1 MKKSLAVL
9 LILASVCG
17 GVSARERF
25 IKSELPPRVIHIDEA
40 QELTIPRGS
49 ADLEIVVAKD
59 ALPITKFAAEELKA
73 HLEKALN
80 TTIPIVNDVS
90 PEKISFI
97 IGVNEFS
104 RQAGLDDKKLSRD
117 SFMIRRNGRKIY
129 ILGTDAPLIQ
139 AQVSQGRNYATD
151 VKTAL
156 KGGIWRQKTAKGT
169 LFGVYDFLERF
180 AGVRFF
186 FPNELGVIVPKDRDL
201 KLPGIDIFDRAD
213 CDVRTSGFY
222 YGAWED
228 VPAEKIKDAYG
239 TYVTPQ
245 RNLSAWR
252 WRTETAV
259 TPVMH
264 GLGRLNLENRFGES
278 HPEYFALRTDGRR
291 HKEKGM
297 HFIPHLC
304 FASGVSDEI
313 FKDMQALAAGE
324 PSTVRG
330 IPFWNPTSV
339 QDGYFNISLNDA
351 LYPCHCEKC
360 WPHLGKEDAQAR
372 SNYIWK
378 FDTDLARRAKE
389 AKLPLVITAFAYH
402 YTIPVPDCDIPD
414 NMHVQVCVQGPP
426 NAWKKGGAYGGLDQ
440 IPLIR
445 AWHDKVPHH
454 DISLYNYTD
463 KFKSM
468 HFDRVPNMMPRA
480 FGKFYADAGPYING
494 AYVESETDDYMFNYL
509 TSYIFGKLMWNNSCD
524 WQALLK
530 EHYLLMFGP
539 AAGTMEKIYEEMEDL
554 WLNRI
559 KGNVVYTSLGPKNVT
574 PTEYEL
580 WTEIYSPAKLEELG
594 RQYDLAEQQ
603 AANDPECLA
612 RVKYIRKHFLDGML
626 KQSKDYL
633 EANKQFEP
641 IRVSLDKLPEG
652 SGIAI
657 DGKLDEPFWK
667 NAAKQKLQALN
678 REVNGSYPDTFVRVT
693 EDKENLYISFECR
706 EPDHTILEKTP
717 VRKHDDL
724 EIWSDNTLE
733 VFLNPAGEK
742 AKYYQILINSA
753 GSMSDLE
760 AQLIGTMSID
770 NKVWESGVNFAI
782 GDAPGTWILEMAVP
796 KKNIPGIESGNLR
809 ANFCR
814 TRPVVPIEHSVW
826 GPFLKKFN
834 DLKNFGILVRGMEEN
849 LLRDGDFSME
859 NEPASINDEFIGC
872 GAWSWAK
879 AQPQGSVSF
888 DEENFVLGTRSL
900 KLKLDKPDCIFVQNG
915 PALKPGTNYRLSF
928 FMKTDNLVPSKSKN
942 SGCVRISMLTGDG
955 RTFNAFYPT
964 HGIVG
969 TKGWFRQTFDL
980 KTPDAPLK
988 SVYVAPSIIEATG
1001 TVWFDDVRLEEL
1013 KEEKAA
1019 ENFTLNNRVE

>member
-1 MKKSLAVL
+1 MMKQVLFAVFL
-9 LILASVCG
+9 FVGLIGS
-17 GVSARERF
+17 VSARERF

-40 QELTIPRGS
+40 QELTIPRKS

-59 ALPITKFAAEELKA
+59 ALPITKFAAQELKT
-73 HLEKALN
+73 HLEKALD
-80 TTIPIVNDVS
+80 TTIPIVNAVT

-97 IGVNEFS
+97 VGVNEFS
-104 RQAGLDDKKLSRD
+104 RQAGLDDKKLTRD
-117 SFMIRRNGRKIY
+117 SFMIRRDGRKIY
-129 ILGTDAPLIQ
+129 ILGTDAPLIREV
-139 AQVSQGRNYATD
+139 AGKDRNEYPVS
-151 VKTAL
+151 VEKAL
-156 KGGIWRQKTAKGT
+156 QDGVWRQKSAKGT

-213 CDVRTSGFY
+213 CDVRTFHIY
-222 YGAWED
+222 RGAWED
-228 VPAEKIKDAYG
+228 IPPEKIKNPYG
-239 TYVTPQ
+239 EYVSPQ

-252 WRTETAV
+252 WRAESAY
-259 TPVMH
+259 TPCMH

-297 HFIPHLC
+297 HFIPHIC

-324 PSTVRG
+324 PSAARG
-330 IPFWNPTSV
+330 IPFWDPTSV
-339 QDGYFNISLNDA
+339 QNGYFSISLHDA

-360 WPHLGKEDAQAR
+360 WPHLGKDDAQER
-372 SNYIWK
+372 TNYIWG
-378 FDTDLARRAKE
+378 FGTNLAKRAKE
-389 AKLPLVITAFAYH
+389 ADLPLVITTFAYH
-402 YTIPVPDCDIPD
+402 YTTPVPDCEIPD
-414 NMHVQVCVQGPP
+414 NMHVQVCVKGPFG
-426 NAWKKGGAYGGLDQ
+426 AGKKGGAYGGLDQ

-445 AWHDKVPHH
+445 AWYDKVPYH
-454 DISLYNYTD
+454 DISLYNYAD
-463 KFKSM
+463 KFDTM
-468 HFDRVPNMMPRA
+468 HYDRIPNMAPRA
-480 FGKFYADAGPYING
+480 FGKFYAEAGPYING
-494 AYVESETDDYMFNYL
+494 AYVEAVTDDYMFNYL

-530 EHYLLMFGP
+530 DHYRAMFGP
-539 AAGTMEKIYEEMEDL
+539 AADTMEKIYEEMEDL

-559 KGNVVYTSLGPKNVT
+559 LGHEVYTSLGPKNVC
-574 PTEYEL
+574 PSEYEV
-580 WTEIYSPAKLEELG
+580 WTEIYTPERLADLG
-594 RQYDLAEQQ
+594 KRYDLAEQQ

-641 IRVSLDKLPEG
+641 IRAPLKKLAEG
-652 SGIAI
+652 SGITV
-657 DGKLDEPFWK
+657 DGKLDESDWQS
-667 NAAKQKLQALN
+667 AAKLKMQALN

-693 EDKENLYISFECR
+693 EDKENLYVAFECR

-760 AQLIGTMSID
+760 AEIIGAGSIG
-770 NKVWESGVNFAI
+770 NKAWESGVNFAI
-782 GDAPGTWILEMAVP
+782 GDTPGVWFLEMAVP
-796 KKNIPGIESGNLR
+796 KKNIPGIDSGNFR

-814 TRPVVPIEHSVW
+814 TRPAAPMEHSVW

-834 DLKNFGILVRGMEEN
+834 DVRNFGILIRGMKDDN

-859 NEPASINDEFIGC
+859 SEPAPINSDFIGR
-872 GAWSWAK
+872 GAWSWAVK
-879 AQPQGSVSF
+879 NPEGSVSF

-900 KLKLDKPDCIFVQNG
+900 KLKLTKPDCLFAQNIVMN
-915 PALKPGTNYRLSF
+915 LKPDTKYRLSF
-928 FMKTDNLVPSKSKN
+928 YMKTEDVIPSKSGG
-942 SGCVRISMLTGDG
+942 GCVRLTVLGEV
-955 RTFNAFYPT
+955 RFYP
-964 HGIVG
+964 GQQIIG
-969 TKGWFRQTFDL
+969 TRDWFRQTFDIV
-980 KTPDAPLK
+980 TPAKPK
-988 SVYVAPSIIEATG
+988 ESITYVAPSLINASG
-1001 TVWFDDVRLEEL
+1001 TVWFDDVRLEEI
-1013 KEEKAA
+1013 E
-1019 ENFTLNNRVE
+1019 